1 MLRYL
6 YFFLEFLDMQKNI
19 PMKRLTLI
27 PKYLALKTVQQI
39 ITIHI
44 LPNISYNKGNHT
56 IKFGQFIEY
65 NASNIFKNHAEMR
78 QGDQLQTSF
87 CFFKSVYKIKKS
99 GQDLP
104 VNIF

>member
-1 MLRYL
+1 MTNTFCFMLKAL
-6 YFFLEFLDMQKNI
+6 YVEIFVFFSRIFGYVEKHPNE
-19 PMKRLTLI
+19 RLTLI

-78 QGDQLQTSF
+78 QGD
-87 CFFKSVYKIKKS
+87 
-99 GQDLP
+99 
-104 VNIF
+104 